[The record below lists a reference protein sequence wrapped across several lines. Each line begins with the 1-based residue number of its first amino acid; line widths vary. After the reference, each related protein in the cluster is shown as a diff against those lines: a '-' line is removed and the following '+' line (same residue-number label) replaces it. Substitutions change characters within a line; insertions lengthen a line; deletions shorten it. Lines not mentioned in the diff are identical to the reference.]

1 MNIIWDD
8 STGELHSRWSK
19 IFFSSHVEN
28 ATLNRCYFMNEINDP
43 VDTIQSPDFLNA
55 FELAYGDVLILKVFI
70 ILEILMLIQLHQN
83 LELFL

>member
-1 MNIIWDD
+1 MKLNFFFQKICEMNIIWDD

-43 VDTIQSPDFLNA
+43 VDTI
-55 FELAYGDVLILKVFI
+55 
-70 ILEILMLIQLHQN
+70 
-83 LELFL
+83 